1 MTTKNSKTG
10 SKAKKAV
17 ATSTKVTS
25 GAKRAVK
32 RERVQMVKPT
42 PSAPMPAPVF
52 DAPAPVAETMKT
64 GMSGEMKTTPVTNGA
79 MKLVSED
86 TNVAMKTK
94 SVSNDMNAMATTP
107 SSLQPVLSSGA
118 MSETATASEP
128 ARRIGRADFELM
140 VRRTAYRLAQRRQF
154 RGGSP
159 SQDRFTPEAAVK
171 ADLQSRGILLAN

>member
-25 GAKRAVK
+25 GAKRAVQ
-32 RERVQMVKPT
+32 RERVQMVKPS

-52 DAPAPVAETMKT
+52 DAPAPVAETMET
-64 GMSGEMKTTPVTNGA
+64 GMSGEMKTTPVA
-79 MKLVSED
+79 M
-86 TNVAMKTK
+86 K
-94 SVSNDMNAMATTP
+94 SVSSDLNGAMATTP
-107 SSLQPVLSSGA
+107 SSPQPVLSSVASGA
-118 MSETATASEP
+118 MQPLSMSETATASEP
-128 ARRIGRADFELM
+128 ERRIGRADFELM

-159 SQDRFTPEAAVK
+159 SQDWFAAEAAVK
-171 ADLQSRGILLAN
+171 ADLQSRGISLAN